1 VEISVLPAE
10 GVVLRAGYS
19 ANADVI
25 IERRDSVVMIPE
37 RLVRT
42 ANDTSRVTVLLPS
55 GQQEE
60 RIVRLGLSDAIN
72 VEVLEGL
79 NAGDLVVEPPPRE
92 IK

>member
-1 VEISVLPAE
+1 
-10 GVVLRAGYS
+10 VVLRAGYS

-25 IERRDSVVMIPE
+25 IERRDSVVVIPE

-42 ANDTSRVTVLLPS
+42 ANDTSKVTVLLPN

-60 RIVRLGLSDAIN
+60 RVIRLGLSDAIN